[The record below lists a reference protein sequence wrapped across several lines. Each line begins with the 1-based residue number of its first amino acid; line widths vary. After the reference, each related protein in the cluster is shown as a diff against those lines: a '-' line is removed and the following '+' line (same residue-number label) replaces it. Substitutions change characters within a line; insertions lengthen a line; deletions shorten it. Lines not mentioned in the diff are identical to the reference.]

1 VAAVAGL
8 PTPVLRSAPIT
19 LEEVSM
25 AFFDRPPDDEL
36 GPEARLRPALDVAS
50 VAQAGEVDG
59 IRLEL
64 AGLHVVVGDR

>member
-1 VAAVAGL
+1 
-8 PTPVLRSAPIT
+8 
-19 LEEVSM
+19 M